1 MTAAGE
7 HLAVEAEADAEAV
20 IEADTEAD
28 TDFTESDLAV
38 VEAGTT
44 GVQSE
49 AEAGVDAEAAVD
61 ASDAVDAA
69 AAPEHIAQDAEP
81 VGEHEASNVIA
92 LPTATRPVPAPEDG
106 IRRVGTLEIPLG
118 LYNIYVAETDELLR
132 VLERDFSEWR
142 HEPGRAVTED
152 ALKAAHTLAGTS
164 STVGF
169 VDLRDLAEAIETTLE
184 QLGAPA
190 PTLSA
195 TQHDVLEAALE
206 SVRGMLQAFSRDE
219 LVPAGTRCWSS
230 SPSCATS

>member
-106 IRRVGTLEIPLG
+106 IRRVGTLSDSAGPVQHLCC
-118 LYNIYVAETDELLR
+118 
-132 VLERDFSEWR
+132 RDR
-142 HEPGRAVTED
+142 RA
-152 ALKAAHTLAGTS
+152 AARARAR
-164 STVGF
+164 F
-169 VDLRDLAEAIETTLE
+169 QRM
-184 QLGAPA
+184 AP
-190 PTLSA
+190 
-195 TQHDVLEAALE
+195 
-206 SVRGMLQAFSRDE
+206 
-219 LVPAGTRCWSS
+219 
-230 SPSCATS
+230 